1 VSILDDLRRESEGDT
16 GALESTIETPI
27 IDEDDGLSALPGRQA
42 QRCPWA
48 ESDPLLCTYHD
59 EEWGVPEFDS
69 RALWEA
75 LMLDGFQAG
84 ISWAIILRKRDA
96 FRKAFKNFDPEKVA
110 RFGEADVARLLENP
124 GIVRSRAKIEA
135 TIAGARIYLAMQTA
149 GEDFAKFVWG
159 IAGGK
164 PIQNTGA
171 APASTPLSE
180 EMSRALKQRGFK
192 FVGPVILYAWMQAV
206 GIVNDH
212 SADCFR
218 RKAILKEA
226 KQGKRK

>member
-1 VSILDDLRRESEGDT
+1 
-16 GALESTIETPI
+16 
-27 IDEDDGLSALPGRQA
+27 
-42 QRCPWA
+42 
-48 ESDPLLCTYHD
+48 LCTYHD

-84 ISWAIILRKRDA
+84 LSWAIILRKRDA

-124 GIVRSRAKIEA
+124 GIVRSRAKIEG
-135 TIAGARIYLAMQTA
+135 TIAGARTYLAMQTA
-149 GEDFAKFVWG
+149 GEDFATFVWG
-159 IAGGK
+159 IAGGR

-171 APASTPLSE
+171 VLASTPLSE
-180 EMSRALKQRGFK
+180 EMSKALKQRGFK
-192 FVGPVILYAWMQAV
+192 FVGPVIVYAWMQAV

-212 SADCFR
+212 SGDCFR
-218 RKAILKEA
+218 RKALLKEA